1 VAVVNNRVT
10 GDQTILA
17 DPVALN
23 VKLLVPLGAQYVVL
37 EAVIII
43 AANGFTVIVLLETP
57 THPFAFVKVYKME
70 VVPAD
75 TPDTTP
81 FTTVA
86 TKGLALLHIPPTV
99 AFVHTIVA
107 FTHTPV
113 GVPAMAATAGSGFTV
128 KLNDTK
134 FAHPFPS
141 AKVYLTDAVPATKPN
156 TTPVEL
162 FTDTKVGVVVDHVPP
177 AVLLDNVVVPFI
189 QTLDNPVIAGKI
201 GNGFTVNVAVD
212 EVSAAQ
218 GDTPDTIT

>member
-1 VAVVNNRVT
+1 MVNNPTV
-10 GDQTILA
+10 GDQIIEVDPLA
-17 DPVALN
+17 VKVMLDALGEQY
-23 VKLLVPLGAQYVVL
+23 VKL
-37 EAVIII
+37 EALTVIT
-43 AANGFTVIVLLETP
+43 ADGFTVIVLLDTP
-57 THPFAFVKVYKME
+57 THPFAFVKEYKME

-81 FTTVA
+81 PTTVA
-86 TKGLALLHIPPTV
+86 TKGLALLHIPPAV

-113 GVPAMAATAGSGFTV
+113 GVPTIAATAGSGFTV
-128 KLNDTK
+128 KLVDINDE
-134 FAHPFPS
+134 HPFPS
-141 AKVYLTDAVPATKPN
+141 AKVYLTDAVPTTKPD

-189 QTLDNPVIAGKI
+189 QTLDNPVIAGKT

-218 GDTPDTIT
+218 GDAPDTIT